1 MEKKRCKVMRFINNK
16 YNLKT
21 IDINKDIKKIYE
33 QIEINEARSLE
44 KYPPNMKKSIDSLGN
59 KKTKTTFYTGTG
71 GNIYIYWKQYLFYD
85 KKKEYLDKFYQSLK
99 TNYSIMEKMNE
110 GDEKTTN
117 SFFMGDSG
125 IYLFYCIY
133 ASEINKKDIF
143 DDNFNKLIN
152 LKIISESDTSEVE
165 LLYGTTGYLY
175 SLLFIKKYLLS
186 EQNKNIINKNQDNTL
201 NKTILDIFNILLNS
215 GIKYMT
221 EYEWNKCLL
230 FPFHLSGN
238 KPPKFYMGAAHGLI
252 GTLYMLLS
260 TIKFFPELLK
270 NQIMIKDNKTTVS
283 DIILKSLKYIQSL
296 QIKKTGNFPSDIEGN
311 DSGDKVHFCHG
322 CIGAIYLFLLSEEFF
337 PNNGFKDTA
346 FLSNNCLWERGL
358 LYKGNGL
365 CHGMSG
371 IIYALIKLFKYSN
384 NELYLKEAIG
394 ICYGTFDPQIQNLVK
409 EYVDPQR
416 KCKGIPDTPYS
427 LMEGEGGCLV
437 MYYDLI
443 SIILKKNNSEF
454 NGIFPGYEVF

>member
-1 MEKKRCKVMRFINNK
+1 
-16 YNLKT
+16 
-21 IDINKDIKKIYE
+21 
-33 QIEINEARSLE
+33 
-44 KYPPNMKKSIDSLGN
+44 
-59 KKTKTTFYTGTG
+59 
-71 GNIYIYWKQYLFYD
+71 
-85 KKKEYLDKFYQSLK
+85 
-99 TNYSIMEKMNE
+99 
-110 GDEKTTN
+110 
-117 SFFMGDSG
+117 
-125 IYLFYCIY
+125 
-133 ASEINKKDIF
+133 
-143 DDNFNKLIN
+143 
-152 LKIISESDTSEVE
+152 
-165 LLYGTTGYLY
+165 
-175 SLLFIKKYLLS
+175 
-186 EQNKNIINKNQDNTL
+186 
-201 NKTILDIFNILLNS
+201 
-215 GIKYMT
+215 
-221 EYEWNKCLL
+221 
-230 FPFHLSGN
+230 
-238 KPPKFYMGAAHGLI
+238 
-252 GTLYMLLS
+252 MLLS

-358 LYKGNGL
+358 LYKGNGV